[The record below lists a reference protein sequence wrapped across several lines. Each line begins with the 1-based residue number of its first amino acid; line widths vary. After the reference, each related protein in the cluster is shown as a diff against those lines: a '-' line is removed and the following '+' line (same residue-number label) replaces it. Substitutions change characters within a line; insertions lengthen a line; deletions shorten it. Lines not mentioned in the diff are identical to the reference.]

1 MIFFKYFYKIKHIID
16 LIINIGKS
24 IISVKNLIKKMKKN
38 KNSENLQKNISSLR
52 DRQAKS
58 LRENLVKRKNQT
70 KSRNLNEKLNK
81 GS

>member
-1 MIFFKYFYKIKHIID
+1 MIYFKYFYKIKHIID

-24 IISVKNLIKKMKKN
+24 IINVKNLIKKMKKN

>member
-38 KNSENLQKNISSLR
+38 KKSKNLQKNISSIR